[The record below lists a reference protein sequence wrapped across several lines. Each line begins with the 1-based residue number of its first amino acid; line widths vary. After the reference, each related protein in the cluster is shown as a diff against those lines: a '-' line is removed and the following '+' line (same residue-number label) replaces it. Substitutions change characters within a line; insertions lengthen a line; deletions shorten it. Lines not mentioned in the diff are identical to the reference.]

1 MLVHDEDYSGLTSTA
16 MLFYGIL
23 HTKLCDQ
30 YILESSSISIS
41 KGYDDI
47 YITFSN
53 AEIAQFL
60 NISETTVLKIK
71 KELINHELVKIERK
85 PYSLDKFYLK
95 VL

>member
-16 MLFYGIL
+16 MLLYGIL

-60 NISETTVLKIK
+60 NISDSTVSNIK
-71 KELINHELVKIERK
+71 KELINYELLKIERK
-85 PYSLDKFYLK
+85 PYCLDKFYLK